1 MTSDAPLPTCI
12 DSEQALIG
20 AIVSNTDLL
29 SRVSNIV
36 TSEHFAEEA
45 HAVIFEAISLM
56 AAAGKRATAVS
67 LKPYLGDVE
76 LAPGV
81 TATKYIAD
89 LVANKAGLPGEVAT
103 YAEQVRDFHGRR
115 AMIISARKMIEE
127 ANKAEFNR
135 SLADMLRDHEDRIE
149 VLRPKAGG
157 KQTGFVGMRK
167 IAERTYRKI
176 QDEWNNTVPKQTL
189 RTGYAKLDEV
199 LGGLEAPNLIVIGGR
214 PASGKTSLA
223 VNIAVHAALQMLDL
237 FTDPKERGVVA
248 IISMEMS
255 DEQLTERIFAQ
266 QARVMGTRIKRR
278 KLFANEVETL
288 YETSRQVETLPIEVD
303 HTGGLSVAQIC
314 ARTRALHRRQRIR
327 LLVVDYLQLI
337 KGNGSKQDK
346 RHEDLDTIMQALKEL
361 CKELQ
366 IPCILLSQV
375 SRDVDKREN
384 KRPMMADLGGSSGIE
399 NNADAVLLIYREE
412 GYLFNER
419 PMEGT
424 EEFAAWEKRLR
435 KVEGIAEVIIGKS
448 RFGARGTLL
457 MGFDG
462 PHTTFLNEPPER
474 QEEPE
479 EAKRQKEDIPPLSP
493 YGKDVLRILEGLV
506 VTEARRPNAD
516 DIAYVPRLPKM
527 ALMVPLQ
534 KLKDK
539 FKSEMMFD
547 ADEKT
552 VSSKFQAAITNL
564 KRRNETAAYTDM
576 NDEVHVF
583 LIKRLAE

>member
-1 MTSDAPLPTCI
+1 MSPDASLPTCI
-12 DSEQALIG
+12 DSEMALVGALIT
-20 AIVSNTDLL
+20 NNDLL
-29 SRVSNIV
+29 TRIPFL

-45 HAVIFEAISLM
+45 HGVIFEAVKQM
-56 AAAGKRATAVS
+56 AATGKRATPIS
-67 LKPYLGDVE
+67 LKPYLGDTE

-81 TATKYIAD
+81 TAMKYMAD
-89 LVANKAGLPGEVAT
+89 LVANKAGMPAEIVT

-115 AMIISARKMIEE
+115 AMILSARKMIEE
-127 ANKAEFNR
+127 ASKAEFNR

-149 VLRPKAGG
+149 VLRPKAGA
-157 KQTGFVGMRK
+157 KQSGFTGMRK

-223 VNIAVHAALQMLDL
+223 VDIAVNGSVQLLDL
-237 FTDPKERGVVA
+237 FSDPKERGVVA
-248 IISMEMS
+248 IFSMEMS
-255 DEQLTERIFAQ
+255 DEQVTERIFAR
-266 QARVMGTRIKRR
+266 QARVTGTRIKRR

-288 YETSRQVETLPIEVD
+288 YEASRQVEDLPIEID

-314 ARTRALHRRQRIR
+314 ARARALHRRQRIR

-337 KGNGSKQDK
+337 KGNGSRQEK
-346 RHEDLDTIMQALKEL
+346 RHEELGAVMLALKEL
-361 CKELQ
+361 CKELE
-366 IPCILLSQV
+366 IPCVLISQV

-384 KRPMMADLGGSSGIE
+384 KRPMMADLGGSSDIE

-424 EEFAAWEKRLR
+424 EEFAEWEKRLR

-462 PHTTFLNEPPER
+462 PHTTFLNDPPER
-474 QEEPE
+474 QEEPV
-479 EAKRQKEDIPPLSP
+479 EARRQKDDIPPLSP
-493 YGKDVLRILEGLV
+493 YGKDLLRILEGLV
-506 VTEARRPNAD
+506 ATEARRPNAD
-516 DIAYVPRLPKM
+516 DMAYCPQLPKA
-527 ALMVPLQ
+527 ALMVSLTA
-534 KLKDK
+534 LRTK
-539 FKSEMMFD
+539 FKSEVMFD

-564 KRRNETAAYTDM
+564 KRRNETSAYTDM
-576 NDEVHVF
+576 NSEVHVF
-583 LIKRLAE
+583 LHKRLAE